1 MTSMFLPHYLKCPK
15 CGAKGFA
22 LTEESRSGLQPEL
35 DMAVTGNFW
44 ARKSGTMGYAAYCL
58 RCNVRADGRY
68 IAKEDIGP

>member
-1 MTSMFLPHYLKCPK
+1 MSLFRPHYLKCLK

-22 LTEESRSGLQPEL
+22 LTEESRSGLQQEI

-44 ARKSGTMGYAAYCL
+44 VRKSGTTGYAGYCL
-58 RCNVRADGRY
+58 RCNVKATGPF